1 MEDGLGGKAGGIEE
15 PQGETK
21 TEHLGPGL
29 GAPRLWEPRAPS
41 LSFPHPR
48 SGLLSLSPAAGGG
61 KSRAGKADTH

>member
-29 GAPRLWEPRAPS
+29 GAPLPVGAQGS
-41 LSFPHPR
+41 LPVLPHPR